1 MSRKSQLLI
10 LVCLLFGSMNLS
22 AQSFY
27 KEKQSRDNIFS
38 IGVGPSMAYMDNGG
52 QYRTFHFEVKP
63 SVTAS
68 LIKRLNDRFDLR
80 ASAGM
85 QWISSGGNPTPNIT
99 GLWFE
104 KHSAF
109 TVSGPVY
116 YFDLMPSMYLVPFGN
131 HMNRSLFNFYGGV
144 GLGVMHAS
152 TEQTKTFDKDE
163 IPTHQTV
170 TTGYVPI
177 RAGLSYSIG
186 PFSDIALEGSLM
198 MTFTDN
204 LDGNVDF
211 NKFGDHLGQAQVVYR
226 RYFFSNKD

>member
-1 MSRKSQLLI
+1 MSRKPQLLI

-38 IGVGPSMAYMDNGG
+38 IGVGPAMAYMDNGG
-52 QYRTFHFEVKP
+52 QYRTFNFEVKP

-131 HMNRSLFNFYGGV
+131 HMNRSLFNFYVGL

-163 IPTHQTV
+163 IPTHHTI

-211 NKFGDHLGQAQVVYR
+211 NRFGDHLGQAQVVYR

>member
-38 IGVGPSMAYMDNGG
+38 IGVGPAMAYMDNGG
-52 QYRTFHFEVKP
+52 QYSTFHFEVKP

-116 YFDLMPSMYLVPFGN
+116 YFDLMPSMYVVPFGN

-152 TEQTKTFDKDE
+152 TEQTKTFDRDE
-163 IPTHQTV
+163 IPTHHTI

-211 NKFGDHLGQAQVVYR
+211 NRFGDHLGQAQVVYR

>member
-1 MSRKSQLLI
+1 
-10 LVCLLFGSMNLS
+10 MNLS

-38 IGVGPSMAYMDNGG
+38 IGIGPAMAYMDNGG
-52 QYRTFHFEVKP
+52 QYRAFNFEVKP

-85 QWISSGGNPTPNIT
+85 QWISSGGNPTPKII
-99 GLWFE
+99 GSWFE

-116 YFDLMPSMYLVPFGN
+116 YFDLMPSMYVVPFAN

-163 IPTHQTV
+163 IPTHHTI
-170 TTGYVPI
+170 TTGYIPI

-204 LDGNVDF
+204 LDGNIGF
-211 NKFGDHLGQAQVVYR
+211 NRYGDHLGQAQVVYR
-226 RYFFSNKD
+226 RYFFSKKD